1 MLSPQTQRVSA
12 LLWTT
17 KVNSCFYSWFV
28 FTIKKIKGKW
38 TNWTN
43 KANPLKTWQSCFFF
57 FFKWSLAIVWTC
69 LLPAVTGGKKGG
81 KTLDGYRNSDHT
93 WMCTCISWQ
102 ESEVA
107 LEMLLSWC
115 DGMLRA
121 PCLLLH
127 TKAKKSTLPQL
138 ESISLQVPNTQS
150 IRGQFLTCL
159 TFLPCTEGFL
169 AFVYC
174 FLHQT
179 ANFIRSKSRSDY
191 LGILPCSSYFLGW

>member
-1 MLSPQTQRVSA
+1 MPCCGWLKSTP
-12 LLWTT
+12 
-17 KVNSCFYSWFV
+17 V
-28 FTIKKIKGKW
+28 FILGLFL
-38 TNWTN
+38 
-43 KANPLKTWQSCFFF
+43 PLKKSKESELTELIKLILLKHDRVFFF
-57 FFKWSLAIVWTC
+57 FFKWSLAIVWTR

-81 KTLDGYRNSDHT
+81 TTLDGYRNSDHT

-107 LEMLLSWC
+107 LEMLRSWC

-127 TKAKKSTLPQL
+127 TKAKKSTLSQL

-159 TFLPCTEGFL
+159 TFLPCTEGCL
-169 AFVYC
+169 SFVYC
-174 FLHQT
+174 FPHQT
-179 ANFIRSKSRSDY
+179 SNFIRSKSSSDN
-191 LGILPCSSYFLGW
+191 LGIIPCSGYFLGW

>member
-1 MLSPQTQRVSA
+1 MRSPQTQRVSA
-12 LLWTT
+12 LPWTT
-17 KVNSCFYSWFV
+17 EVNSCFYSWFV

-38 TNWTN
+38 TDWTN
-43 KANPLKTWQSCFFF
+43 KANPLKTWQSFVFFLM
-57 FFKWSLAIVWTC
+57 KPRHCVNTSAPRCHW
-69 LLPAVTGGKKGG
+69 GQGRRE
-81 KTLDGYRNSDHT
+81 TLDGYRNSGHT
-93 WMCTCISWQ
+93 WVCSCISWQ
-102 ESEVA
+102 ESEAA

-115 DGMLRA
+115 DGMSRA

-127 TKAKKSTLPQL
+127 TKAEKSTLPHM

-169 AFVYC
+169 AFVYY

-191 LGILPCSSYFLGW
+191 LGILPCSSCFLGR

>member
-1 MLSPQTQRVSA
+1 MTE
-12 LLWTT
+12 
-17 KVNSCFYSWFV
+17 
-28 FTIKKIKGKW
+28 
-38 TNWTN
+38 
-43 KANPLKTWQSCFFF
+43 FFF
-57 FFKWSLAIVWTC
+57 CFVLFLKWSLAIVWTC
-69 LLPAVTGGKKGG
+69 LLPAVTRGKKEGTILG
-81 KTLDGYRNSDHT
+81 GYRNSDHT

-102 ESEVA
+102 EGEVA

-138 ESISLQVPNTQS
+138 ESMSLQVPNTQS

-174 FLHQT
+174 FSHQT
-179 ANFIRSKSRSDY
+179 ANFIRSKSRSDN
-191 LGILPCSSYFLGW
+191 LGIVPCSGYFLGW

>member
-1 MLSPQTQRVSA
+1 MLSPQIQRVSA
-12 LLWTT
+12 LLWVTE
-17 KVNSCFYSWFV
+17 VNSCFYSWFV

-43 KANPLKTWQSCFFF
+43 KANPLKTWQSFFF
-57 FFKWSLAIVWTC
+57 FFKWSLAIVWTR

-81 KTLDGYRNSDHT
+81 TTLDGYRNSDHT

-107 LEMLLSWC
+107 LEMLRSWC

-127 TKAKKSTLPQL
+127 TKAKKSTLSQL

-159 TFLPCTEGFL
+159 TFLPCTEGCL
-169 AFVYC
+169 SFVYC
-174 FLHQT
+174 FPHQT
-179 ANFIRSKSRSDY
+179 SNFIRSKSSSDN
-191 LGILPCSSYFLGW
+191 LGIIPCSGYFLGW